1 MIPGARNPEQ
11 ARANA
16 AAGSAPALGEDFERA
31 VVDIYDRYFR
41 AAVHPRW

>member
-1 MIPGARNPEQ
+1 VIPGARTPDQ

-16 AAGSAPALGEDFERA
+16 AAGS
-31 VVDIYDRYFR
+31 VVDLGPEFSDSVASIYDRYFR